1 MGNPYP
7 VYSRFDVVKG
17 NTMPH
22 EEVRYQTMSK
32 ERTTYVAAWFG
43 PYIICAI
50 PSGSLV
56 VAFLGVATSLGQHP
70 AALVFSAIVIA
81 LSIPFAVVGA
91 FRFAW
96 WIEDMYNDKAYK
108 SQNYLKS
115 CVSVAKVLARLV
127 DSSEDNAQI
136 KRLAQDIYKYG
147 TLLINKATNLRM
159 IAKACSDQQ
168 TKDRLLNMA
177 NERTETACNIAS
189 KFQRMIPAIV
199 AGSCSTGMVE
209 LEADLE
215 AVKTTIERVNNE
227 VKCHST
233 RD

>member
-1 MGNPYP
+1 MLGIISL
-7 VYSRFDVVKG
+7 VLVMG

-96 WIEDMYNDKAYK
+96 WIEDMYNQITSESA
-108 SQNYLKS
+108 SGSTLI
-115 CVSVAKVLARLV
+115 
-127 DSSEDNAQI
+127 SEDSNYVSCGSRQ
-136 KRLAQDIYKYG
+136 
-147 TLLINKATNLRM
+147 
-159 IAKACSDQQ
+159 SD
-168 TKDRLLNMA
+168 
-177 NERTETACNIAS
+177 S
-189 KFQRMIPAIV
+189 IPSQGLGDV
-199 AGSCSTGMVE
+199 SGVG
-209 LEADLE
+209 
-215 AVKTTIERVNNE
+215 RWWFF
-227 VKCHST
+227 
-233 RD
+233 